1 MPCAQMKNMHNRAQ
15 RCSILAALTASLLN
29 AQAPQP
35 VDFTHD
41 VQPILAKSCE
51 GCHGPKLQLGGLR
64 LDARDAAL
72 AGGQS
77 GKAIESGSAEKSNLY
92 TRITGKG
99 DQARMPMGAKPLPPE
114 QLETIRLWLEQGANW
129 PQSVNASVT
138 IPVKKHWAFIP
149 PVRPATPTVQN
160 AAWPRNPIDS
170 FILARLEK
178 ESLTP
183 SPEANKYT
191 LLRRLSLDLTGLPP
205 TPEETRA
212 FLADESPKAY
222 AKQVDRLLASP
233 HYGERWARVWLDGA
247 RYADSDGFE
256 KDKAREAWFYRDWVI
271 NALNR
276 DLPYNQFITEQI
288 AGDLLPKPTQ
298 DQLVA
303 TGFLR
308 NSMINEEGG
317 ADPEQFRM
325 EAMFDRMEAV
335 GKGILGVT
343 IQCAQC
349 HNHKFDPLKQ
359 EEYYRMFAFLN
370 DTHEART
377 AVYTPAQQMKRAEIF
392 RATKDIEDTL
402 QHSYPDWPR
411 RMAAW
416 EQQITAPQPKWE
428 VLKPAIDDTSAG
440 GEKFSF
446 KSDGSILGEG
456 FIASQQKLKL
466 TAKST
471 LPRIT
476 AFRLELLTD
485 ADLPL
490 TGPGRGT
497 DGMCALTEFKVTIP
511 VTKQDL
517 KFATA
522 TADFGMEP
530 TPLPAR
536 YNNASVKIARQLG
549 PVSFAIDGKP
559 ETAWGIDMSPGLR
572 NQPHDAVFT
581 LETPLETASATEFT
595 ITLEQSH
602 SAQAD
607 SPYNTNL
614 GRFRLSVTS
623 DPTATADLVP
633 PAVRALFAIPAVQRS
648 ASQTHTIFRYFRTTV
663 PDWQAANNQIAALW
677 NMHPEGFSQLVLQPL
692 ETARETHLLT
702 RGSFLTPA
710 SVVQPGVPAF
720 LNPLPAD
727 SKPNRLTFARWMVDR
742 QSPTTARSLVNR
754 LWQSYFGTG
763 LVSTSENFGTQA
775 ETPSHP
781 ELLDWL
787 AVDFMDH
794 NWSMKQIHRTIVMSS
809 AYRQS
814 SRVTPDLL
822 ARDPENRLLARGP
835 RFRVDAESVRDIA
848 LAASGLLNNQVGGP
862 SVYPPAPAFLFLP
875 PTSYSPK
882 SWPESQGA
890 DRYRRALYT
899 FRYRSVPYPVLQA
912 FDAPNGDVSCVRRD
926 RSNTPLQALATL
938 NETMFLE
945 AARALALK
953 TLQSGGSADE
963 SRIRYAFERCASRP
977 PNTKET
983 TVLLTLLQTQSARF
997 SSGEANPLELTGTLP
1012 AGIAPAQAAAWTAVS
1027 RVLLNLDE
1035 TITKE

>member
-1 MPCAQMKNMHNRAQ
+1 MKNMHNRAQ
-15 RCSILAALTASLLN
+15 RCTILAALTAFLLP
-29 AQAPQP
+29 AQSPQP

-51 GCHGPKLQLGGLR
+51 GCHGAKLQLGGLR

-77 GKAIESGSAEKSNLY
+77 GKAIEPGSSEKSNLY

-99 DQARMPMGAKPLPPE
+99 DQARMPMGGKPLPPD

-129 PQSVNASVT
+129 PQSASASAVT
-138 IPVKKHWAFIP
+138 PTKKHWAFIP
-149 PVRPATPTVQN
+149 PSRPALPAVQN
-160 AAWPRNPIDS
+160 AAWPRTPIDS

-205 TPEETRA
+205 TPEQTRA
-212 FLADESPKAY
+212 FLADKSSSAY
-222 AKQVDRLLASP
+222 VKQVDRLLASP

-288 AGDLLPKPTQ
+288 AGDLLPHPTQ

-392 RATKDIEDTL
+392 RGTQEIEDSL
-402 QHSYPDWPR
+402 QHSYPDWPQR
-411 RMAAW
+411 LAAW
-416 EQQITAPQPKWE
+416 EQQVTAPQLKWE

-440 GEKFSF
+440 GEKFSV
-446 KSDGSILGEG
+446 KPDGSLLGEG

-466 TAKST
+466 TAKSA

-490 TGPGRGT
+490 TGPGRGP
-497 DGMCALTEFKVTIP
+497 DGMCALTEFKVTLP
-511 VTKQDL
+511 ATKQDL

-522 TADFGMEP
+522 TADFGMAP

-536 YNNASVKIARQLG
+536 YNNVSVKTPRQLG
-549 PVSFAIDGKP
+549 PITFAIDGKP

-572 NQPHDAVFT
+572 NQPHNAVFT
-581 LETPLETASATEFT
+581 LETPLENAAAAEFT

-614 GRFRLSVTS
+614 GRFRLSVT
-623 DPTATADLVP
+623 DDATATADPVP
-633 PAVRALFAIPAVQRS
+633 PAVRTILAIPAPQRT
-648 ASQTHTIFRYFRTTV
+648 APQTRTIFRYFRTTV
-663 PDWQAANNQIAALW
+663 PDWKPANDRIAALW
-677 NMHPEGFSQLVLQPL
+677 NQHPEGFSQLVLQPL
-692 ETARETHLLT
+692 ETPRETHLLS

-710 SVVQPGVPAF
+710 NIVQPGVPAF
-720 LNPLPAD
+720 LNQLPAD

-794 NWSMKQIHRTIVMSS
+794 NWSMKQIHRTIVLSS

-814 SRVTPDLL
+814 SRITPDLL
-822 ARDPENRLLARGP
+822 TRDPENRLLARGP

-848 LAASGLLNNQVGGP
+848 LAASGLLNEEVGGP

-945 AARALALK
+945 AARALAIK
-953 TLQSGGSADE
+953 ILQSGGTADE

-977 PNTKET
+977 PNSKET
-983 TVLLTLLQTQSARF
+983 AVLLTLLQTQSARF
-997 SSGEANPLELTGTLP
+997 TSGEANALELTGTLP

>member
-1 MPCAQMKNMHNRAQ
+1 MHNHAQ
-15 RCSILAALTASLLN
+15 RCTILAALTAYVLA
-29 AQAPQP
+29 AQTPQP
-35 VDFTHD
+35 TDFTHD
-41 VQPILAKSCE
+41 IQPIFAKSCE
-51 GCHGPKLQLGGLR
+51 GCHGAKLQLGGLR

-77 GKAIESGSAEKSNLY
+77 GKVIEPGSAEKSNLY

-99 DQARMPMGAKPLPPE
+99 EQARMPMGAKPLPPA

-129 PQSVNASVT
+129 PRSASTSVT
-138 IPVKKHWAFIP
+138 IPARKHWAFIP
-149 PVRPATPTVQN
+149 PVRPATPTVHN
-160 AAWPRNPIDS
+160 TAWPRTPIDS
-170 FILARLEK
+170 FILAKLES
-178 ESLTP
+178 ESLAP

-205 TPEETRA
+205 SPEETRA
-212 FLADESPKAY
+212 FLADLSPKAY

-288 AGDLLPKPTQ
+288 AGDLLPNPTQ

-392 RATKDIEDTL
+392 RGTKEIEDSL
-402 QHSYPDWPR
+402 QHSYPDWPQ
-411 RMAAW
+411 RMATW
-416 EQQITAPQPKWE
+416 EQQFAAPQPTWE

-446 KSDGSILGEG
+446 KPDGSLLGEG

-476 AFRLELLTD
+476 AFRLELLND

-490 TGPGRGT
+490 TGPGRGP

-511 VTKQDL
+511 ATKQDL
-517 KFATA
+517 KFSTA
-522 TADFGMEP
+522 TADFGMAP

-536 YNNASVKIARQLG
+536 YNNASVKISRELG
-549 PVSFAIDGKP
+549 PISFAIDGKP

-572 NQPHDAVFT
+572 NQPHNAVFT
-581 LETPLETASATEFT
+581 LETPLEATSEFT

-614 GRFRLSVTS
+614 GRFRLSVTG
-623 DPTATADLVP
+623 DPAAADPLP
-633 PAVRALFAIPAVQRS
+633 PAVRTILSIPTAQRT
-648 ASQTHTIFRYFRTTV
+648 ASQTRTVFRYFRTTV
-663 PDWQAANNQIAALW
+663 PEWQPANTQIAELW
-677 NMHPEGFSQLVLQPL
+677 NQHPQGFSQLVLQPL
-692 ETARETHLLT
+692 ETPRETHLLS

-710 SVVQPGVPAF
+710 NIVQPGVPAF
-720 LNPLPAD
+720 LNPLPPDA
-727 SKPNRLTFARWMVDR
+727 KPNRLSFARWMVDR

-763 LVSTSENFGTQA
+763 IVSTSENFGTQA

-787 AVDFMDH
+787 AVDFMES
-794 NWSMKQIHRTIVMSS
+794 NWSMKKLHRTIVMSA

-822 ARDPENRLLARGP
+822 ARDPDNRLLARGP

-848 LAASGLLNNQVGGP
+848 LAASGLLNEKVGGP

-945 AARALALK
+945 TARALAVK
-953 TLQSGGSADE
+953 TLQSGGTADE
-963 SRIRYAFERCASRP
+963 SRIRYAFERCVSRP
-977 PNTKET
+977 PDTKET
-983 TVLLTLLQTQSARF
+983 AVLLKLLQTQSARF
-997 SSGEANPLELTGTLP
+997 TSKDENALELTGSLP
-1012 AGIAPAQAAAWTAVS
+1012 SGIAPAQAAAWTVVS